1 MQLERTFKSYVDIV
15 QDLDKT
21 AKLSLA
27 MIMTRLTGKN
37 EEDSFLQIWDD
48 IVRNRSVGT
57 ADSYATAK
65 NHLSSMLV

>member
-1 MQLERTFKSYVDIV
+1 
-15 QDLDKT
+15 
-21 AKLSLA
+21 